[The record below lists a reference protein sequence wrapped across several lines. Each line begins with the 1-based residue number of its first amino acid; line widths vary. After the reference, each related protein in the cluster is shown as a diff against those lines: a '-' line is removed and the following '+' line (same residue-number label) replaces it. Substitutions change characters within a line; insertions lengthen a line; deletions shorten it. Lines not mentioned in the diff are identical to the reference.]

1 MTFFIH
7 RFGNSVEVSAAP
19 EGLTIR
25 GPLELSKRENWPA
38 DALTTTGAWRT
49 AVEIEQLLESG
60 FAEEHDGAILVRY
73 PNFEAIQSE
82 MPVSLIGAWSQH
94 SPFLLKIDRK
104 SDLGRPDFQYRYTFL
119 LAGKPVHVDR
129 LGYYVQRG
137 SSTEVFLLDFQM
149 YSLVDAMDSFNALA
163 PSEKTPQESW
173 LTFAKVKGCAVEVGA
188 ALDSTLNSNDVI
200 IPSTLGLDMR
210 EDEDGALT
218 FLPKCAELADED
230 FHQVFERN
238 AGAEKLYSLDRPGLG
253 RVRIVLTDDQHQV
266 LQRMKRV
273 RRVKGDLKER
283 LKRDPVQA
291 FDGIA
296 DHIDLPYGDRV
307 IGVGDFPFAPTP
319 RPTNTESTMAR
330 LWENEAAQH
339 ADTIGE
345 TEGSRHPPGSEQ
357 KTEEPENGNVSGSS
371 EVSAAEGAAR
381 EGGIDA
387 PAEDAD
393 VPVVAGKKYLLIE
406 TNEESVRNELVSEA
420 KIASQFAR
428 GVTFERPRALRE
440 DRNLRPHQ
448 EHGVRWLQTCS
459 RSTSALASCLLT
471 TWVSARQFRF

>member
-7 RFGNSVEVSAAP
+7 RFGKSVEVLAAP

-25 GPLELSKRENWPA
+25 GPRELSKRENWPA
-38 DALTTTGAWRT
+38 DALAAAGAWRT
-49 AVEIEQLLESG
+49 AVEIEQLLEEG
-60 FAEEHDGAILVRY
+60 LADEEQDEIRVRY
-73 PNFEAIQSE
+73 SNFAVIQSE
-82 MPVSLIGAWSQH
+82 MPVSLIGTWSPH

-119 LAGKPVHVDR
+119 MAGTPVHVDR
-129 LGYYVQRG
+129 LGYYVRRV

-149 YSLVDAMDSFNALA
+149 YSLVDAMDSFNALSPA
-163 PSEKTPQESW
+163 AKTPQESW
-173 LTFAKVKGCAVEVGA
+173 LTFAKVKGCAAEVGA

-319 RPTNTESTMAR
+319 RPTNTESTMAK
-330 LWENEAAQH
+330 LWENEAAQL

-345 TEGSRHPPGSEQ
+345 TGVSGDPLGPEQ
-357 KTEEPENGNVSGSS
+357 DTHETENENVSR
-371 EVSAAEGAAR
+371 SADASATEGTVR
-381 EGGIDA
+381 EAGID
-387 PAEDAD
+387 
-393 VPVVAGKKYLLIE
+393 
-406 TNEESVRNELVSEA
+406 VSGPLQVE
-420 KIASQFAR
+420 R
-428 GVTFERPRALRE
+428 G
-440 DRNLRPHQ
+440 
-448 EHGVRWLQTCS
+448 GV
-459 RSTSALASCLLT
+459 
-471 TWVSARQFRF
+471 

>member
-1 MTFFIH
+1 MFRYSNF
-7 RFGNSVEVSAAP
+7 
-19 EGLTIR
+19 
-25 GPLELSKRENWPA
+25 
-38 DALTTTGAWRT
+38 
-49 AVEIEQLLESG
+49 AV
-60 FAEEHDGAILVRY
+60 
-73 PNFEAIQSE
+73 IQSE
-82 MPVSLIGAWSQH
+82 MPVSLIGTWSPH

-129 LGYYVQRG
+129 LGYYVRRA

-163 PSEKTPQESW
+163 PAAKTPQESW
-173 LTFAKVKGCAVEVGA
+173 LTFAKVKGCAAEVGA

-307 IGVGDFPFAPTP
+307 IGVGDSQFAPTP
-319 RPTNTESTMAR
+319 RPTNTESTMAK
-330 LWENEAAQH
+330 LWENEAARARGH
-339 ADTIGE
+339 DWRNRRFR
-345 TEGSRHPPGSEQ
+345 GSTRSGAGYARNLKMGMFLVRPRRRRLRAPP
-357 KTEEPENGNVSGSS
+357 
-371 EVSAAEGAAR
+371 AR
-381 EGGIDA
+381 EGS
-387 PAEDAD
+387 
-393 VPVVAGKKYLLIE
+393 
-406 TNEESVRNELVSEA
+406 TC
-420 KIASQFAR
+420 
-428 GVTFERPRALRE
+428 
-440 DRNLRPHQ
+440 LRPCKWSMVVYL
-448 EHGVRWLQTCS
+448 ELR
-459 RSTSALASCLLT
+459 
-471 TWVSARQFRF
+471 ARNIF